1 MKKNVMELISEEKIY
16 PIVRNKD
23 AQRAVDIAHALIEGG
38 IKVMEITVENPSL
51 YSAITEISKDA
62 IVCAGGIITQQ
73 QAEQALTC
81 GAKLFSS
88 PIYQMNMVKISKN
101 RQMPF
106 IAGASTPNEAY
117 DAWKSR
123 IPLIKIF
130 PVTALGG
137 VQYIEDILRPMP
149 FLNLMPMGHIQLS
162 EVMDYIRVGAKAVGV
177 GRNFYEDLSNAEITT
192 RAKEILSKIKG

>member
-1 MKKNVMELISEEKIY
+1 MSENYIEIIKQDKLFPIIRTKESEEAIEISK
-16 PIVRNKD
+16 
-23 AQRAVDIAHALIEGG
+23 ALVEGG
-38 IKVMEITVENPSL
+38 IRILEINVENPTL
-51 YSAITEISKDA
+51 YKAIAEISKFA
-62 IVCAGGIITQQ
+62 TVCAGGIITSM
-73 QAEQALTC
+73 QADAAFEC
-81 GAKLFSS
+81 GAKMIAS
-88 PIYQMNMVKISKN
+88 PIFQMNMVKITKN
-101 RQMPF
+101 KRVPF
-106 IAGASTPNEAY
+106 IAGASTANEAY
-117 DAWKSR
+117 IAWKSR

>member
-16 PIVRNKD
+16 PIVRNKN
-23 AQRAVDIAHALIEGG
+23 AQKAVDIAHALIEGG

>member
-23 AQRAVDIAHALIEGG
+23 AQKAIDIAHALIEGG

-62 IVCAGGIITQQ
+62 VVCAGGIITQQ
-73 QAEQALTC
+73 QAEQALTS

-137 VQYIEDILRPMP
+137 VQYIEDVLRPMP
-149 FLNLMPMGHIQLS
+149 FLNLMPMDTFSCQKLWITSKLAQKQL
-162 EVMDYIRVGAKAVGV
+162 VLV
-177 GRNFYEDLSNAEITT
+177 EISMKVCQTQ
-192 RAKEILSKIKG
+192 KLQNKHKKF

>member
-23 AQRAVDIAHALIEGG
+23 AQKAVDIAHALIEGG
-38 IKVMEITVENPSL
+38 IKVIEITVENPSL

>member
-23 AQRAVDIAHALIEGG
+23 AQKAVDIAHALIEGG

-162 EVMDYIRVGAKAVGV
+162 EVMDYIRVGARAVGV

>member
-23 AQRAVDIAHALIEGG
+23 AQKAVDIAHALIEGG

-177 GRNFYEDLSNAEITT
+177 GRNFYEDLPNAEITT

>member
-23 AQRAVDIAHALIEGG
+23 AQKAIDIAHALIEGG
-38 IKVMEITVENPSL
+38 IKVMEITIENPSL

>member
-1 MKKNVMELISEEKIY
+1 MKKNVMELISDEKIY

-23 AQRAVDIAHALIEGG
+23 AQKAIDIAHALIEGG
-38 IKVMEITVENPSL
+38 IKVMEITIENPSL

>member
-23 AQRAVDIAHALIEGG
+23 AQKAVDIAHALIEGG

-88 PIYQMNMVKISKN
+88 PIYQMNRVKISKN

>member
-1 MKKNVMELISEEKIY
+1 MKKNVMELILEEKIY

-23 AQRAVDIAHALIEGG
+23 AQKAVDIAHALIEGG